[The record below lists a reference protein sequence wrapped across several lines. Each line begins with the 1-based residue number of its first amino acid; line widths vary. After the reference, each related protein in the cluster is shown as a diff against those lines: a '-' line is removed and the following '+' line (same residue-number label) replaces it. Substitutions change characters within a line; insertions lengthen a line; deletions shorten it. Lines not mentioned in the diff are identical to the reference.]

1 MNLIKSLTGRRKFL
15 FGAGV
20 ASSSAFIYDKFVGI
34 VDPISQTD
42 IAMAAEKAG
51 AANIKAVSN
60 RYINLLSPI
69 KVGNVVVKNRM
80 IHTVGSPPHFLQ
92 GPETFPSDQ
101 LRMFYA
107 NVARGAG
114 IVLCPTA
121 TASGGGGGGAPGG
134 APAGAGGGPGAQG
147 IQGTGAPS
155 GPAGA
160 PGAGARGGAPGG
172 GGATLDAL
180 AALGAGDSLH
190 MSKYDTS
197 DTRVVNYIDQVIESV
212 HCMGSLVAGMGIG
225 GGKDVVESA
234 KKAVDM
240 GIDVIG
246 MSPSDYRDKAAMR
259 ATIDQI
265 QAVKKATNLITT
277 MRFHVI
283 HPQLIKETGDEHSDH
298 LTLEEAIELAKAFD
312 GSIDILQFR
321 LAAMMYSHPDGYCQ
335 QEGRQ
340 DILYISQA
348 IKNSGVK
355 TILAPNGGF
364 QDFAEMEAA
373 IASGK
378 CDMITLSRAWHADYE
393 YGQKAYEGRREDVVP
408 CVLCNRC
415 HGGGQNGPWIAKCTV
430 NPKLGIESAAKIF
443 PIPQILKKVA
453 VIGGGPAGMHAAIT
467 AAERGHKVTLYEKN
481 DSLGGLLRLTDFDS
495 YKWPYKRYKNYLINQ
510 LKKRGVEILVKT
522 EATPDIIKKKGYDAV
537 VVALGA
543 EPVASK
549 IPGSNGKNVWNA
561 VDVYGREKELGKNV
575 VFVGGEEWGVQT
587 AVYIAKA
594 GHQVTVL
601 SAESYSGFGGEKQLF
616 QTSGP
621 HQGSS
626 LIFVYSHMDNFSAIT
641 GVAVTRIAEGKVTY
655 KDASGI
661 EKSINADSVVI
672 YSGLKAR
679 QDEALKFYGS
689 AGNAFYPVGD
699 CTAKGGNVQKSVR
712 SAFLAASQI

>member
-1 MNLIKSLTGRRKFL
+1 MNLIKSLTGRRRFL
-15 FGAGV
+15 FATGA
-20 ASSSAFIYDKFVGI
+20 ASTSAFMYKNLAGI
-34 VDPISQTD
+34 VDPVPQTGM
-42 IAMAAEKAG
+42 AMAAEKTG
-51 AANIKAVSN
+51 AANIKVVSK
-60 RYINLLSPI
+60 RYSNLLSPI

-114 IVLCPTA
+114 IVLCPTGGQS
-121 TASGGGGGGAPGG
+121 SGGGGGGAPRGQGAGAAGG
-134 APAGAGGGPGAQG
+134 GAGGP
-147 IQGTGAPS
+147 
-155 GPAGA
+155 
-160 PGAGARGGAPGG
+160 GARGGAPGG
-172 GGATLDAL
+172 GGATLDVL
-180 AALGAGDSLH
+180 AALGAGDSVH

-197 DTRVVNYIDQVIESV
+197 DTRVINYIDQVIESV
-212 HCMGSLVAGMGIG
+212 HSMNSLVAGMGIG
-225 GGKDVVESA
+225 GGKDIVESA
-234 KKAVDM
+234 KKTVDL

-246 MSPSDYRDKAAMR
+246 MSPSDYRDKTAMR
-259 ATIDQI
+259 STIEQI
-265 QAVKKATNLITT
+265 QAIKKATNLITT

-298 LTLEEAIELAKAFD
+298 LTLEEAIELAKKFD

-335 QEGRQ
+335 QEGKQ

-364 QDFAEMEAA
+364 QDLDEMEAA

-393 YGQKAYEGRREDVVP
+393 YGQKAYEGRGEDVVP

-443 PIPQILKKVA
+443 PIPQTSKKVA
-453 VIGGGPAGMHAAIT
+453 VIGGGPAGMEAALT
-467 AAERGHKVTLYEKN
+467 AAERGHKVTIFEKS
-481 DSLGGLLRLTDFDS
+481 DSLGGLLRHTDFDS
-495 YKWPYKRYKNYLINQ
+495 YKWPYKRYKNYLIRQ
-510 LKKRGVEILVKT
+510 LKKRGIEVLLKT
-522 EATPDIIKKKGYDAV
+522 EATPDMIKQRGYDAV
-537 VVALGA
+537 VAALGA

-549 IPGSNGKNVWNA
+549 IPGSDGKNVWNA
-561 VDVYGREKELGKNV
+561 VDVYGKEKELGKNV
-575 VFVGGEEWGVQT
+575 VFAGGGEWGVQT
-587 AVYIAKA
+587 AVYLAKA
-594 GHQVTVL
+594 GHKVTVL

-626 LIFVYSHMDNFSAIT
+626 LMFVYSHMDNFSAIT
-641 GVAVTRIAEGKVTY
+641 GAMVTRISEGKVAY
-655 KDASGI
+655 KDASGD
-661 EKSINADSVVI
+661 EKSIQADSVVI

-679 QDEALKFYGS
+679 QDEALRFYGS
-689 AGNAFYPVGD
+689 AGNAFYTVGD
-699 CTAKGGNVQKSVR
+699 CTARGGNVQKSVR